1 MHRFKHFCTKINLTF
16 NLKAKR
22 KRMHVGYV
30 LGVEY
35 NHVEEGLLEEVE
47 VVSWALKNEEEFT
60 RQIPKQGADIDFRYP
75 SKVQTL
81 MLF

>member
-1 MHRFKHFCTKINLTF
+1 
-16 NLKAKR
+16 
-22 KRMHVGYV
+22 MHVGSV

-60 RQIPKQGADIDFRYP
+60 RQISKQGADIDFRNTRLAHDAFL
-75 SKVQTL
+75 KVLRQEEGTQ
-81 MLF
+81 